1 MNVKSSV
8 VVGWLV
14 IASAASWAQQPGPG
28 GLGGPGGPGSQH
40 RGAPEMMAENF
51 FPPELIM
58 QNQKALNLTADQQA
72 AIRAEMQKTMAKFT
86 DLQWQQSA
94 EGETLDGLLK
104 QERVDEKAA
113 LAQLD
118 KLLAIEGDVKRLHFG
133 TMVRVKNLLT
143 TEQQAQLRELK
154 KQARPAAAAR
164 DRGPG
169 ANSGGGQSDRQRP
182 PQPPE

>member
-1 MNVKSSV
+1 MNVKAYV
-8 VVGWLV
+8 VTGWLV
-14 IASAASWAQQPGPG
+14 IASIASRAQQPGPNG
-28 GLGGPGGPGSQH
+28 AGGPGGPSAQH

-58 QNQKALNLTADQQA
+58 QNQKALNLTPDQQT
-72 AIRAEMQKTMAKFT
+72 AIRTEMQKTMAKFT
-86 DLQWQQSA
+86 DLQWQESA
-94 EGETLDGLLK
+94 EGEALQALLK
-104 QERVDEKAA
+104 SERVDEKQA

-118 KLLAIEGDVKRLHFG
+118 KLLAVEGDVKRLHFG

-154 KQARPAAAAR
+154 KSSRPAAAPR
-164 DRGPG
+164 DRSPGNTGESGPG
-169 ANSGGGQSDRQRP
+169 ERQR

>member
-1 MNVKSSV
+1 MNVNVYTLTGLLALASV
-8 VVGWLV
+8 
-14 IASAASWAQQPGPG
+14 ASWAQQPAP
-28 GLGGPGGPGSQH
+28 GGPGGPGQQRH
-40 RGAPEMMAENF
+40 GAPDLMAENF

-58 QNQKALNLTADQQA
+58 QNQKALNLSTDQQT

-94 EGETLDGLLK
+94 ESEALEALLK

-118 KLLAIEGDVKRLHFG
+118 KLLAIENDVKRLHFG
-133 TMVRVKNLLT
+133 AMVRMKNILT

-154 KQARPAAAAR
+154 KQNRPAAAAR
-164 DRGPG
+164 DRSPVE
-169 ANSGGGQSDRQRP
+169 GGQQRP
-182 PQPPE
+182 PQPAE